1 MKSPCKNCT
10 KRAVGCHSNCE
21 SYISFRNG
29 VNNVKERMRADKE
42 YGRYKRDVVVNA
54 YSKRRQSK

>member
-10 KRAVGCHSNCE
+10 KRTVGCHLNCE
-21 SYISFRNG
+21 GYINFRNG
-29 VNNVKERMRADKE
+29 VNDIKERMRADKE

>member
-1 MKSPCKNCT
+1 MKSSCKNCT
-10 KRAVGCHSNCE
+10 KRTVGCHSNCE
-21 SYISFRNG
+21 NYINFRNG
-29 VNNVKERMRADKE
+29 VNNIKERMRVDKE